1 VKHLGVTRSTNP
13 TQQPAGLPIPTA
25 AVDRLWRQQAT
36 APTHLRRLLERHR
49 TLVGWQSQSSR
60 VPSDR
65 LDDQTDDQ
73 AAGHRVLA
81 DPDHGDYWW
90 SGHQIFQ
97 LVTAGGLRSR
107 GPPHVAHLNGRVVL
121 LLAGQITRCG

>member
-49 TLVGWQSQSSR
+49 TLVGWQSQAVTCVFGAARDSNPQ
-60 VPSDR
+60 PSD
-65 LDDQTDDQ
+65 
-73 AAGHRVLA
+73 
-81 DPDHGDYWW
+81 P
-90 SGHQIFQ
+90 
-97 LVTAGGLRSR
+97 
-107 GPPHVAHLNGRVVL
+107 
-121 LLAGQITRCG
+121 